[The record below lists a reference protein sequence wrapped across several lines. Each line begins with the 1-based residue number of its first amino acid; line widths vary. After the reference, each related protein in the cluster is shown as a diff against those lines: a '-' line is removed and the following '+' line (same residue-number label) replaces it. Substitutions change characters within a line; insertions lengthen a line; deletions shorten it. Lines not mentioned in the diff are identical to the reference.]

1 MGGGASANRTHYTP
15 DELREEVGE
24 DLGEELEEFITL
36 AAKDDGDGQL
46 MIAHADIINFI
57 DGVPLDASMRTSRVV
72 RVDAAFVPSGVT
84 LPDLKDKGGRA
95 VVELGGGKILI
106 QEFMNDLYAVS
117 NKCPHLG
124 LSMQGKTALLSA
136 DLRDDGCI
144 VCPAHGSA
152 FNLRTGTPEGEW
164 CPGLPTLPL
173 VGKPMEGTPEPL
185 PTYDV
190 RVGAGGMIEV
200 DVDAPRAFESAGA
213 DASAE
218 TAAAEAASSMS
229 SSDPGSSGED
239 IGVLR
244 GSELAALRSIPLADA
259 KPGENV
265 VGAEGVPEA
274 IILAERKSKP
284 LRKWRLGSYVA
295 ASMAAAA
302 QMVSVIQLGVER
314 WPAFMDEAPLQIL
327 TDVLVIVSGSL
338 LWRQELKNRAESL
351 LVIWEK
357 ARRREES
364 LTRAEAGLGDTL
376 WTSRMRK
383 NLKMPGGLSERVENV
398 EQSDDEGQGEA

>member
-1 MGGGASANRTHYTP
+1 MDDTCLVSALMSHAEMRFAYP
-15 DELREEVGE
+15 VGR
-24 DLGEELEEFITL
+24 LSSP
-36 AAKDDGDGQL
+36 AAVAPRRARVATRGFRRC
-46 MIAHADIINFI
+46 HAR
-57 DGVPLDASMRTSRVV
+57 GTGRSARVV

-84 LPDLKDKGGRA
+84 LPDLKEKGGRA

-106 QEFMNDLYAVS
+106 QEFMDDLYAVS

-152 FNLRTGTPEGEW
+152 FDLRTGSPEGEW

-173 VGKPMEGTPEPL
+173 VGKPLEGTPEPL

-200 DVDAPRAFESAGA
+200 DVDSPRRERDGERATVP
-213 DASAE
+213 DAE
-218 TAAAEAASSMS
+218 TVAAEAASSMS
-229 SSDPGSSGED
+229 SSEPGSSGED

-244 GSELAALRSIPLADA
+244 GSELAALRKIPLADS
-259 KPGENV
+259 KLGENV

-302 QMVSVIQLGVER
+302 QMVNVIQLGVER
-314 WPAFMDEAPLQIL
+314 WPAFNDEAPLQIL

-357 ARRREES
+357 AKRREES

-383 NLKMPGGLSERVENV
+383 NLKMPGGLGDQMGSV
-398 EQSDDEGQGEA
+398 DESGDGGQGKA

>member
-1 MGGGASANRTHYTP
+1 
-15 DELREEVGE
+15 
-24 DLGEELEEFITL
+24 
-36 AAKDDGDGQL
+36 
-46 MIAHADIINFI
+46 
-57 DGVPLDASMRTSRVV
+57 
-72 RVDAAFVPSGVT
+72 VDAAFVSSGVT
-84 LPDLKDKGGRA
+84 LPDLKEKGGRA

-106 QEFMNDLYAVS
+106 QEFMDDLYAVS

-136 DLRDDGCI
+136 DMRDDGCI

-152 FNLRTGTPEGEW
+152 FELQTGEPKGEW

-173 VGKPMEGTPEPL
+173 VGKPMLGTPAPL

-200 DVDAPRAFESAGA
+200 DVESARSEKSRESAVAVAA
-213 DASAE
+213 D
-218 TAAAEAASSMS
+218 AASSMS
-229 SSDPGSSGED
+229 VDEPGSSGED

-244 GSELAALRSIPLADA
+244 GSEFEALKRLPLADS
-259 KPGENV
+259 KSGENV

-284 LRKWRLGSYVA
+284 LRRYRLGSYVA

-302 QMVSVIQLGVER
+302 QMTHVIQLGVEQ
-314 WPAFMDEAPLQIL
+314 WPAFMDDAPLQIL

-357 ARRREES
+357 AKRREES

-383 NLKMPGGLSERVENV
+383 NLKMPGGLGELMGSVDDSVDEN
-398 EQSDDEGQGEA
+398 DGR

>member
-1 MGGGASANRTHYTP
+1 MSHAEMRFASSVRRLSSPATVAPR
-15 DELREEVGE
+15 R
-24 DLGEELEEFITL
+24 
-36 AAKDDGDGQL
+36 A
-46 MIAHADIINFI
+46 
-57 DGVPLDASMRTSRVV
+57 RVATRGFRPCHTRGTGRSARV
-72 RVDAAFVPSGVT
+72 ARVDAAFVPSGVT

-152 FNLRTGTPEGEW
+152 FDLRTGTPEGEW

-173 VGKPMEGTPEPL
+173 VGKPLEGTPEPL

-190 RVGAGGMIEV
+190 RVGEGGMIEV
-200 DVDAPRAFESAGA
+200 DVDTPRRRERDSSAAGA
-213 DASAE
+213 DAE
-218 TAAAEAASSMS
+218 TTAAEAASSMS
-229 SSDPGSSGED
+229 SSDPGSSSED

-244 GSELAALRSIPLADA
+244 GSELAALRQIPLAGA
-259 KPGENV
+259 KASENV

-302 QMVSVIQLGVER
+302 QMVSVIQLGIER
-314 WPAFMDEAPLQIL
+314 WPAFMDDAPLQIL
-327 TDVLVIVSGSL
+327 TDALVIVSGSL

-383 NLKMPGGLSERVENV
+383 NLKMPGGGGGRGGGGDE
-398 EQSDDEGQGEA
+398 SDDED

>member
-1 MGGGASANRTHYTP
+1 MSHAEMRLGSS
-15 DELREEVGE
+15 VGR
-24 DLGEELEEFITL
+24 LSSRAVVAPRRARVSTRGFR
-36 AAKDDGDGQL
+36 
-46 MIAHADIINFI
+46 H
-57 DGVPLDASMRTSRVV
+57 GVARGSGRNARAV
-72 RVDAAFVPSGVT
+72 RVDAAFVSSGVT
-84 LPDLKDKGGRA
+84 LPDLKEKGGRA

-106 QEFMNDLYAVS
+106 QEFMDDLYAVS

-136 DLRDDGCI
+136 DMRDDGCI

-152 FNLRTGTPEGEW
+152 FELQTGEPKGEW

-173 VGKPMEGTPEPL
+173 VGKPMLGTPAPL

-200 DVDAPRAFESAGA
+200 DVESARSEKSRESAVAVAA
-213 DASAE
+213 D
-218 TAAAEAASSMS
+218 AASSMS
-229 SSDPGSSGED
+229 VDEPGSSGED

-244 GSELAALRSIPLADA
+244 GSEFEALKRLPLADS
-259 KPGENV
+259 KSGENV

-284 LRKWRLGSYVA
+284 LRRYRLGSYVA

-302 QMVSVIQLGVER
+302 QMTHVIQLGVEQ
-314 WPAFMDEAPLQIL
+314 WPAFMDDAPLQIL

-357 ARRREES
+357 AKRREES

-383 NLKMPGGLSERVENV
+383 NLKMPGGLGELMGSVDDSVDEN
-398 EQSDDEGQGEA
+398 DGR

>member
-1 MGGGASANRTHYTP
+1 M
-15 DELREEVGE
+15 D
-24 DLGEELEEFITL
+24 
-36 AAKDDGDGQL
+36 
-46 MIAHADIINFI
+46 
-57 DGVPLDASMRTSRVV
+57 
-72 RVDAAFVPSGVT
+72 
-84 LPDLKDKGGRA
+84 
-95 VVELGGGKILI
+95 
-106 QEFMNDLYAVS
+106 DLYAVS

-152 FNLRTGTPEGEW
+152 FDLRTGTPEGEW

-173 VGKPMEGTPEPL
+173 VGKPLEGTPEPL

-200 DVDAPRAFESAGA
+200 DVDSPRRERDLERSTVP
-213 DASAE
+213 DAE
-218 TAAAEAASSMS
+218 TVAAEAASSMS
-229 SSDPGSSGED
+229 SSEPGSSGED

-244 GSELAALRSIPLADA
+244 GSELAALRKIPLADS

-302 QMVSVIQLGVER
+302 QMVNVIQLGVER
-314 WPAFMDEAPLQIL
+314 WPAFNDEAPLQIL

-383 NLKMPGGLSERVENV
+383 NLKMPGALSERVENV

>member
-1 MGGGASANRTHYTP
+1 MSHAEMRFASSVGRLSSPAAVAPRRARVATRGFRRCHARGTGRGA
-15 DELREEVGE
+15 
-24 DLGEELEEFITL
+24 
-36 AAKDDGDGQL
+36 
-46 MIAHADIINFI
+46 
-57 DGVPLDASMRTSRVV
+57 RVV
-72 RVDAAFVPSGVT
+72 RVHAAFVPSGVT
-84 LPDLKDKGGRA
+84 LPDLKEKGGRA

-152 FNLRTGTPEGEW
+152 FDLRTGTPEGEW

-173 VGKPMEGTPEPL
+173 VGKPLEGTPEPL

-200 DVDAPRAFESAGA
+200 DVDTPRRERDSDSSA
-213 DASAE
+213 DAGGDAE
-218 TAAAEAASSMS
+218 TAAADAASSMS
-229 SSDPGSSGED
+229 GSEPGSSGED

-244 GSELAALRSIPLADA
+244 GSELAALRQIPLADA
-259 KPGENV
+259 SPGENV

-314 WPAFMDEAPLQIL
+314 WPAFMDDAPLQIL
-327 TDVLVIVSGSL
+327 TDALVIVSGSL

-351 LVIWEK
+351 LVIWDK

-383 NLKMPGGLSERVENV
+383 NLKMPGGLGERMGRSVDE
-398 EQSDDEGQGEA
+398 SADEGQGKA